1 MRFSSAFLDDLRS
14 RFALSDVVGRKVTW
28 DARKS
33 VPGKGDFWAP
43 CPFHQEKTPSF
54 HVDDRKGF
62 YHCFGCQASGD
73 LFKFVMEA
81 ENLGFGEA
89 VERLATEAGVDL
101 PARDD
106 NPRAAEQREQRDR
119 LGETMEEAVRFYRGM
134 LNAAA
139 GQGARDYVRS
149 RGLADETLK
158 RFEIGYAPEG
168 GALAKHLAAKGLT
181 KEGIEAGLLI
191 EPDEESRG
199 GRRRDP
205 FDRFRDRLMFPIRD
219 QRGRAIAFGGRALSA
234 NAQAKYLNSPETPLF
249 SKGRTLFNIREG
261 RAAAGKAGAVIV
273 AEGYMDVIALVAA
286 GFEHAV
292 APLGTAVTEEQ
303 LALLWRMA
311 DEPVIALDGD
321 AAGLRAANRL
331 VDLALPHLAP
341 AKSLRF
347 CLMPEGRDPDDMIR
361 HEGPA
366 GMAAALEASVPL
378 VEMLWR
384 REVAQGPVDTPERRA
399 GFDQRLRTCLS
410 RIGDASVRS
419 HYAAALKERRAA
431 FFRPPPRSTRDGGA
445 GRPFAQRSGGG
456 FGGGFG
462 GRGGARRGRGDGRF
476 PVAYGPAP
484 GPTPEAQTMR
494 AALARDGRGAA
505 LAREAAILC
514 SIWECA
520 GLLEPAAAAIEDME
534 VTSAEL
540 QTLHAAALNRVVG
553 IETDLDEALFA
564 EAAKLAGARP
574 FSFLARL
581 SGVMARSGRPQPGE
595 CRQIVLD
602 AMSYHR
608 AELAREAEQR
618 ATSRTEAQDV
628 AEPLDLE
635 SAEKL
640 SEEDQAAFA
649 RKYGAGIAQL
659 RAVIEERDRLAERL
673 GGGGDDGDSSSEEF
687 RRVIEE
693 LDLPPKKP

>member
-1 MRFSSAFLDDLRS
+1 RRAF
-14 RFALSDVVGRKVTW
+14 V
-28 DARKS
+28 
-33 VPGKGDFWAP
+33 
-43 CPFHQEKTPSF
+43 QEKTASF

-73 LFKFVMEA
+73 LYKFVMET
-81 ENLGFGEA
+81 ENLSFAEA
-89 VERLATEAGVDL
+89 IERLASEAGLEL
-101 PARDD
+101 PERED

-119 LGETMEEAVRFYRGM
+119 LGETMEEAVRFYRAM
-134 LNAAA
+134 LNSAA
-139 GQGARDYVRS
+139 GQGARDYIRR
-149 RGLADETLK
+149 RGLADETVK
-158 RFEIGYAPEG
+158 RFELGYAPEG

-191 EPDEESRG
+191 EPDD

-249 SKGRTLFNIREG
+249 SKGRTLFNVRDG
-261 RAAAGKAGAVIV
+261 RAAAGKAGAVIA

-292 APLGTAVTEEQ
+292 APLGTAITEEQ

-321 AAGLRAANRL
+321 KAGLRAANRL
-331 VDLALPHLAP
+331 IDLALPHLAP
-341 AKSLRF
+341 GKSLRF
-347 CLMPEGRDPDDMIR
+347 CLLPEGRDPDDMIR
-361 HEGPA
+361 HEGAA
-366 GMAAALEASVPL
+366 GMGAALDASVPL
-378 VEMLWR
+378 IEMLWR

-399 GFDQRLRTCLS
+399 GFDQRLRACLG
-410 RIGDASVRS
+410 RIGDGSVRS

-431 FFRPPPRSTRDGGA
+431 FFRPPPRNQRDGGA
-445 GRPFAQRSGGG
+445 GRPFAPRGGSGG
-456 FGGGFG
+456 FGGFAGSTKRGG
-462 GRGGARRGRGDGRF
+462 GRGGRGAAVWA
-476 PVAYGPAP
+476 PAWGPAP
-484 GPTPEAQTMR
+484 GPTPEAQTLR
-494 AALARDGRGAA
+494 TGLARDGQGAA

-520 GLLEPAAAAIEDME
+520 DLLEPAAAAIEDME
-534 VTSAEL
+534 VTATEM
-540 QTLHAAALNRVVG
+540 QALHAAALNRVVG
-553 IETDLDEALFA
+553 IETDVDEALFA
-564 EAAKLAGARP
+564 EAAKLTGARP

-581 SGVMARSGRPQPGE
+581 SGTMARSTRPKPAE

-602 AMSYHR
+602 AMAFHR
-608 AELAREAEQR
+608 AELAREAER
-618 ATSRTEAQDV
+618 SATTGADAPDV
-628 AEPLDLE
+628 AEDLDLE

-649 RKYGAGIAQL
+649 RKYGAGVAQL
-659 RAVIEERDRLAERL
+659 
-673 GGGGDDGDSSSEEF
+673 
-687 RRVIEE
+687 
-693 LDLPPKKP
+693 

>member
-1 MRFSSAFLDDLRS
+1 MRFLPAFLDDLRS
-14 RFALSDVVGRKVTW
+14 RFALSDVVARKVTW

-33 VPGKGDFWAP
+33 NAAKGDFWAP
-43 CPFHQEKTPSF
+43 CPFHQEKTASF

-73 LFKFVMEA
+73 LFKFVMET

-89 VERLATEAGVDL
+89 VERLAGEAGVEL

-106 NPRAAEQREQRDR
+106 NPRAAQQREQRDK

-134 LNAAA
+134 LNSAA
-139 GQGARDYVRS
+139 GQGARDYMHR
-149 RGLADETLK
+149 RGLAPETVK
-158 RFEIGYAPEG
+158 RFELGYAPEG

-181 KEGIEAGLLI
+181 KEGVEAGLLI
-191 EPDEESRG
+191 EPDD

-249 SKGRTLFNIREG
+249 SKGRTLFNVREG

-303 LALLWRMA
+303 LTLLWRMA

-321 AAGLRAANRL
+321 KAGLRAANRL
-331 VDLALPHLAP
+331 IDLALPHLAP
-341 AKSLRF
+341 GKSLRF
-347 CLMPEGRDPDDMIR
+347 CLLPEGRDPDDMIR
-361 HEGPA
+361 HEGA
-366 GMAAALEASVPL
+366 EGMAAALEAAVPL
-378 VEMLWR
+378 IEMLWR

-399 GFDQRLRTCLS
+399 GFDQRLRACLS

-431 FFRPPPRSTRDGGA
+431 FFRPPPRSQRDGGA
-445 GRPFAQRSGGG
+445 GRPFAPRA
-456 FGGGFG
+456 GGFG
-462 GRGGARRGRGDGRF
+462 GRFAGRGGRMSNW
-476 PVAYGPAP
+476 GPAP
-484 GPTPEAQTMR
+484 GPTPEAQTLR
-494 AALARDGRGAA
+494 SALARDGQGTA

-520 GLLEPAAAAIEDME
+520 DLLEAAAAAIEDME
-534 VTSAEL
+534 VTAAEM
-540 QTLHAAALNRVVG
+540 QALHAAALNRVVG
-553 IETDLDEALFA
+553 IETDMDEALFA
-564 EAAKLAGARP
+564 EAAKLTGARP
-574 FSFLARL
+574 FSFLSRL
-581 SGVMARSGRPQPGE
+581 SGVMARSSRPKPAE

-602 AMSYHR
+602 AMAFHR
-608 AELAREAEQR
+608 AELAREAERSAAAR
-618 ATSRTEAQDV
+618 AEATEV

-649 RKYGAGIAQL
+649 RKYGSGLAQL

-673 GGGGDDGDSSSEEF
+673 TGGDENDSSAAEWA
-687 RRVIEE
+687 RVLEE
-693 LDLPPKKP
+693 LDLPPKKR